1 MSEPEQDGRR
11 LKEAVGETSAAFAA
25 ALARGDAR
33 AASGAYAED
42 ATLLPPLAGPVRGR
56 DAIAAFW
63 RTGLEAG
70 IAAVEFEALAL
81 ESGDRLAYEL
91 GRYELRLKPADS
103 KPVTERGTY
112 LLVHALQSDG
122 SWHRAAEMLRPD
134 VPRTP

>member
-1 MSEPEQDGRR
+1 MGEPGQDGRR
-11 LKEAVGETSAAFAA
+11 LKEAVGETAAAFAA

-70 IAAVEFEALAL
+70 IAAVEFEVLAL
-81 ESGDRLAYEL
+81 EGGDHLAYEL
-91 GRYELRLKPADS
+91 EPSVVRQD
-103 KPVTERGTY
+103 
-112 LLVHALQSDG
+112 
-122 SWHRAAEMLRPD
+122 RAAVPPGGGHLR
-134 VPRTP
+134 RGQ